1 MYEKS
6 ITKEE
11 LNELP
16 LLRFEGKIKVIE
28 DTSKIRQIVTS
39 CRNHDYVGFD
49 TETKP
54 TFKKG
59 QYNSVALVQLA
70 LDDVVYL
77 IRVNKTGICDSLV
90 ELFEDESTLKLG
102 IGLRDDIKDL
112 QKIKHFEPGGF
123 LDLND
128 FAEKTLQMES
138 IGARKLSGIFLNK
151 RISKS
156 QQVSNWEN
164 GSLTPAQM
172 TYAATDAWICLG
184 IYEKMMHWRQSLR
197 QA

>member
-16 LLRFEGKIKVIE
+16 LLRYEGKIKVIE
-28 DTSKIRQIVTS
+28 DVNKIRQVVTS
-39 CRNHDYVGFD
+39 CLHHDYIGFD

-59 QYNSVALVQLA
+59 QYHHVALVQLA
-70 LDDVVYL
+70 LHDVVYL

-90 ELFEDESTLKLG
+90 ELFRDESTLKLG
-102 IGLRDDIKDL
+102 IGLRDDIRDL
-112 QKIKHFEPGGF
+112 QKMKYFEPEGF

-128 FAEKTLQMES
+128 FAENNLKMES

-172 TYAATDAWICLG
+172 TYAATDAWICLE
-184 IYEKMMHWRQSLR
+184 IYEKMMQWRQSLR

>member
-11 LNELP
+11 LRDLP
-16 LLRFEGKIKVIE
+16 LLRYEGKIKLIE
-28 DTSKIRQIVTS
+28 DKQEIKKAIHH
-39 CRNHDYVGFD
+39 CREYDIVGFD

-59 QYNSVALVQLA
+59 QYHAVALVQLA
-70 LDDVVYL
+70 LKDMVYL
-77 IRVNKTGICDSLV
+77 IRVSKTGIDEHLIDF
-90 ELFEDESTLKLG
+90 FEDLDTIKLG

-112 QKIKHFEPGGF
+112 QKMKNFNDAGF
-123 LDLND
+123 LDLNE
-128 FAEKTLQMES
+128 FAESLEMES
-138 IGARKLSGIFLNK
+138 IGARKLSGIFLNG

-164 GSLTPAQM
+164 PRLTPAQM
-172 TYAATDAWICLG
+172 NYAATDAWICIE
-184 IYEKMMHWRQSLR
+184 IYEKMLAWQQSNL
-197 QA
+197 

>member
-11 LNELP
+11 LRELP
-16 LLRFEGKIKVIE
+16 LLRYEGKIKLIE
-28 DTSKIRQIVTS
+28 DKKEIEKAIQH
-39 CRNHDYVGFD
+39 CREYDLVGFD

-59 QYNSVALVQLA
+59 QYHAVALVQLA
-70 LDDVVYL
+70 LKDMAYL
-77 IRVNKTGICDSLV
+77 IRVSKTGVDENLIG
-90 ELFEDESTLKLG
+90 LFEDSNTIKLG

-112 QKIKHFEPGGF
+112 QKMKNFNDAGF
-123 LDLND
+123 LDLNE
-128 FAEKTLQMES
+128 FAESLEMES
-138 IGARKLSGIFLNK
+138 IGARKLSGIFLNG

-164 GSLTPAQM
+164 SRLTPAQM
-172 TYAATDAWICLG
+172 NYAATDAWICLD
-184 IYEKMMHWRQSLR
+184 IYEKMLAWQQSYL
-197 QA
+197 